1 MVFEFGDPNRKH
13 IERRFVDLC
22 GGIAS
27 DAYTG
32 GIAAA
37 VFVLCEQCYQRLLPL
52 KRDLELT
59 RHPAI
64 RGNRLIFFLGDH
76 GSIKH

>member
-1 MVFEFGDPNRKH
+1 
-13 IERRFVDLC
+13 
-22 GGIAS
+22 
-27 DAYTG
+27 
-32 GIAAA
+32 
-37 VFVLCEQCYQRLLPL
+37 L